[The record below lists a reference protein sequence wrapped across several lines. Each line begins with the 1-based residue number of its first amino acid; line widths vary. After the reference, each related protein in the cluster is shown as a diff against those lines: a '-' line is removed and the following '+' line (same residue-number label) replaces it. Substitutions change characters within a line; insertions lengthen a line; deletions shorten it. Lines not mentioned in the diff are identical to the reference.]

1 MLEKNKI
8 KHLKNYTP
16 PEFKIS
22 KTELEI
28 FLDKSKTIVQSRLYF
43 TQEHVKNKDL
53 ILDGN
58 KLRLKEI
65 KINQK
70 KISLNDVII
79 SEYYLRIPFSLLK
92 TKNFLLE
99 IKVEINP
106 SSNTELEGL
115 YLSENIF
122 CTQCEAE
129 GFRRITYFLDRPDIL
144 SIYKVKIIG
153 NYNVM
158 LSNGNVIKKDKNYI
172 EWYDPYPKPSYLF
185 ALVAGELE
193 SFEDKFI
200 TKSKRKVELKIY
212 VQKENLN
219 FCFFAMKALKKSMRW
234 EEKIYGLEYDL
245 DNFMIVAIND
255 FNMGAMENKGLNI
268 FNSKYI
274 LADEKVSTDQDFES
288 IERIIAHE
296 YFHNWTGNR
305 VTCRDWFQLSLKEG
319 LTVFRDQQYSSHQ
332 KDPVVQRINDVK
344 FLRSK
349 QFREDSGPLSHPV
362 RPSQY
367 VEINNFYTTTVYE
380 KGAEIIRML
389 ETIYGKK
396 KFLKKIK
403 LFLKEFDGQACTVE
417 DLLSFFEKN
426 ISQFILWYDQPGT
439 PELRI
444 YEKFINNEYEIKFKQ
459 LRPKN
464 FPKKTFK
471 PMLIP
476 IKFELLNDEGEI
488 LKKEKVFVLNEKE
501 KSVKYKN
508 ITKKPILSILRDF
521 SAPVKMK
528 TKLSSFEKKILVRK
542 DTDLFNRWEQM
553 QILMLQ
559 SLEKTILKKNNDYEI
574 FHIIEELLFEKN
586 LSDEFKTIMTYL
598 PGNDELITHL
608 SEKKILID
616 PDSIIHSKKEFNKL
630 LSKFLGNKVEELI
643 CKKLKS
649 YKNSFSREDIG
660 NRKLRIRLNQLLMY
674 QNPKNQYLKKMLKVT
689 SNMTEQIS
697 ALSMIVEH
705 DVLINEFQNF
715 KEYWKEYNNLID
727 KWHSI
732 LATNLSPKNAANVVN
747 NISQD
752 KNFKWK
758 NPNRFRSLIGSFAN
772 NNLAGF
778 HKNDGSG
785 YDLIFYWIIK
795 MDKINPQSAAS
806 LCTCFDNWKNFDK
819 VRQNKILSGCLDLI
833 EKNNLSKNSRE
844 IIQKILKNKLPIKEF
859 ANE

>member
-1 MLEKNKI
+1 MLKKNKI
-8 KHLKNYTP
+8 KHLKDYTP
-16 PEFKIS
+16 PEFKIN
-22 KTELEI
+22 KTELKI
-28 FLDKSKTIVQSRLYF
+28 FLDKNKTIIYSKIHF
-43 TQEHVKNKDL
+43 TQVCLKNKDL

-58 KLRLKEI
+58 KLRLKEL
-65 KINQK
+65 KINHE
-70 KISLNDVII
+70 KISFKKVII
-79 SEYYLRIPFSLLK
+79 SEYDLRIPYNLLK

-99 IKVEINP
+99 TTVEIDP

-144 SIYKVKIIG
+144 STFKVKIIG
-153 NYNVM
+153 NYKVM
-158 LSNGNVIKKDKNYI
+158 LSNGNIIKKNKNYV
-172 EWYDPYPKPSYLF
+172 EWYDPYPKPCYLF

-193 SFEDKFI
+193 SYEDSFI
-200 TKSKRKVELKIY
+200 TKSKKKVDLKIY

-219 FCFFAMKALKKSMRW
+219 LCHFAMRALKKSMRW
-234 EEKIYGLEYDL
+234 EEKNYDLEYDL

-274 LADEKVSTDQDFES
+274 LADEKISTDQDFES

-319 LTVFRDQQYSSHQ
+319 LTVFRDQQFSSDQ

-349 QFREDSGPLSHPV
+349 QFREDAGPLSHPV
-362 RPSQY
+362 RPYQY

-380 KGAEIIRML
+380 KGAEIIKML

-403 LFLKEFDGQACTVE
+403 LFIKEFDGKACIVE

-426 ISQFILWYDQPGT
+426 NSQFILWYNQPGT
-439 PELRI
+439 PELNI
-444 YEKFINNEYEIKFKQ
+444 SENFVNNRYEIHIEQ
-459 LRPKN
+459 SRPQN
-464 FPKKTFK
+464 FPKMTFK
-471 PMLIP
+471 PMPIP
-476 IKFELLNDEGEI
+476 IKFELLDEKGAI
-488 LKKEKVFVLNEKE
+488 LKKEKIFILNERE
-501 KSVKYKN
+501 KLIKFKN

-528 TKLSSFEKKILVRK
+528 TQLSTFEKKILVRK

-553 QILMLQ
+553 QALILEN
-559 SLEKTILKKNNDYEI
+559 LEKAIFKKNVDEEI
-574 FHIIEELLFEKN
+574 FFMIEELLFERN
-586 LSDEFKTIMTYL
+586 LSDEFKTTMTYL
-598 PGNDELITHL
+598 PGNDELIRHL

-616 PDSIIHSKKEFNKL
+616 PDSIIQSKKQFNKL

-643 CKKLKS
+643 YNKLKS
-649 YKNSFSREDIG
+649 YKKSSSRKNIG

-674 QNPKNQYLKKMLKVT
+674 QNPKNKYLKKMLKVS

-705 DVLINEFQNF
+705 NVLMNEFQKFN
-715 KEYWKEYNNLID
+715 EHWKEYNNLID

-732 LATNLSPKNAANVVN
+732 LATNSSPKNASDIVSNM
-747 NISQD
+747 SKD
-752 KNFKWK
+752 KNFNWT
-758 NPNRFRSLIGSFAN
+758 NPNRFRSFIGSFAN

-785 YDLIFYWIIK
+785 YELIFYWILK
-795 MDKINPQSAAS
+795 MDKINPQAAAS
-806 LCTCFDNWKNFDK
+806 LCTCFDNWKSFDK
-819 VRQNKILSGCLDLI
+819 FRQNKILSGCTNLI
-833 EKNNLSKNSRE
+833 EKNNLSKNSEE
-844 IIQKILKNKLPIKEF
+844 IIQKILKN
-859 ANE
+859 